1 MPTYSKQKDEADIGD
16 TTDTDADDPAGGEMK
31 LLTSEGE
38 TTEL

>member
-1 MPTYSKQKDEADIGD
+1 MPTYNKQKDEADLED
-16 TTDTDADDPAGGEMK
+16 TTDADTDDPAAGERN